1 MIRSAIATMNELR
14 IWTSDLG
21 AKVRAC
27 RKGLAA
33 RDRPQLMLS
42 DVQDGF
48 GPESQLLLALDH

>member
-1 MIRSAIATMNELR
+1 MNELR